1 MTPIV
6 VGVVVVLM
14 ALGVPLA
21 AVVGVAALLCVI
33 SFTSIPPQ
41 ALFQQLYQGS
51 EYDLLQ
57 AVVFFIVAGNIM
69 TRGSLAHRLIKVGQ
83 ALVGGFSGGLAI
95 TSVLLCMFFAAIS
108 GSSPATVVAIGT
120 IMIPALVKSGYD
132 QRFSVGLLT
141 CAGSLGVMIPPSIP
155 MIIWAVVV
163 GVSVTKQFTAGFLPG
178 ILIGLA
184 LMAYSYVMA
193 RKRGWR
199 VSRKI
204 SWQELIEALK
214 QGAWGLFMPFL
225 VLGGIYSGAFTATEA
240 AAVAFVYALL
250 VELFIHRSIR
260 MKDMMPIF
268 KESVLTSAMLLF
280 IIANAS
286 VLSYY
291 FSVDQIPE
299 RVADFL
305 VRYID
310 SRFMFLLLVNIAL
323 LIMGCFMDVVSA
335 MLVLGPVFMPLLQR
349 FEIDFIHFG
358 IIMVLNIEIGFLTP
372 PFGVNLFVASGV
384 TGKDV
389 LEVARSVA
397 PYLVIMLGMLL
408 LITYV
413 PWISLVLTRFVE

>member
-1 MTPIV
+1 
-6 VGVVVVLM
+6 
-14 ALGVPLA
+14 
-21 AVVGVAALLCVI
+21 
-33 SFTSIPPQ
+33 
-41 ALFQQLYQGS
+41 
-51 EYDLLQ
+51 
-57 AVVFFIVAGNIM
+57 M
-69 TRGSLAHRLIKVGQ
+69 TRGSLAARLIRVGQ
-83 ALVGGFSGGLAI
+83 ALVGGFYGGLAI
-95 TSVLLCMFFAAIS
+95 TAVLLCMFFAAIS

-120 IMIPALVKSGYD
+120 IMIPALIKSGYNE
-132 QRFSVGLLT
+132 RFSVGLLT
-141 CAGSLGVMIPPSIP
+141 TAGSLGIMIPPSIP

-204 SWQELIEALK
+204 SGQEVIEALK

-268 KESVLTSAMLLF
+268 RESVLTSAMLLF

-372 PFGVNLFVASGV
+372 PFGVNLFVSSGI

-397 PYLVIMLGMLL
+397 PFLVIMLGMLF

>member
-1 MTPIV
+1 
-6 VGVVVVLM
+6 M
-14 ALGVPLA
+14 ALGVPLS
-21 AVVGVAALLCVI
+21 AVVGIAALLCVI
-33 SFTSIPPQ
+33 AFTSIPPQ

-57 AVVFFIVAGNIM
+57 AVVFFIVAGNVM
-69 TRGSLAHRLIKVGQ
+69 TRGSLASRLIRVGQ

-120 IMIPALVKSGYD
+120 IMIPALIKSGYGE
-132 QRFSVGLLT
+132 RFSVGLLT
-141 CAGSLGVMIPPSIP
+141 SAGSLGIMIPPSIP

-184 LMAYSYVMA
+184 LMAYSYVTA

-199 VSRKI
+199 VSSKI
-204 SWQELIEALK
+204 SGQDLIGALK

-240 AAVAFVYALL
+240 AAVALVYALL

-260 MKDMMPIF
+260 VQEMMPIF

-305 VRYID
+305 IRYID

-349 FEIDFIHFG
+349 FEIDFVHFG

-372 PFGVNLFVASGV
+372 PFGVNLFVSSGI

-397 PYLVIMLGMLL
+397 PYLTIMLGMLL